1 MNIFKFGGA
10 SVKDAAGV
18 INVCRIL
25 THYASQD
32 LGVVVSAMGKTTNA
46 LELILAHYQKEDP
59 AYNQLIIDLE
69 NSHHRIV
76 SDLEEHLST
85 SGDALLSRF
94 RESGI
99 TNDIKQ
105 LIKDLKEDLTR
116 NKSRNYSFIY
126 DQIVGYGEL
135 LSTKIVVAYL
145 NTCGASVTWLD
156 ARQLI
161 KTDSKYRDAAVNWSQ
176 SETAIT
182 AACSNRFFLT
192 QGFIGSD
199 DNGFTTTLGRA
210 GSDYTAG
217 ILAYC
222 LDAGSVTI
230 WKDVPGVLNAD
241 PRAFEQT
248 QLIHSM
254 PYNEAIE
261 LAFYGASVIHPKTLQ
276 PLQGKK
282 IALKVRSFVD
292 FEAPGTVIKEQDL
305 MDPEVP
311 CYIVRNQLVF
321 LKISA
326 RDFSF
331 IGEGNIS
338 DIFHELNRF
347 KIQVGLIQNSA
358 ISFSLC
364 VEDKYG
370 KIQELLHALSQKY
383 KVSHVENISLYT
395 VRHYDD
401 SSTAIIEKGRE
412 VILKQFTQ
420 DTLQLVVKN

>member
-18 INVCRIL
+18 MNVCKIL
-25 THYASQD
+25 TQHASQD

-46 LELILAHYQKEDP
+46 IELILAYYQKEDP
-59 AYNQLIIDLE
+59 VFNDLISDLE
-69 NSHHRIV
+69 NYHLNIIN
-76 SDLEEHLST
+76 DLEKHLLDQ
-85 SGDALLSRF
+85 GDVVVSRF

-99 TNDIKQ
+99 KTDIST
-105 LIKDLKEDLTR
+105 LIRDLKDQLDR
-116 NKSRNYSFIY
+116 NKSKSYSFIY

-135 LSTKIVVAYL
+135 LSTKIVAAFL
-145 NTCGASVTWLD
+145 NNCGVPVVWLD

-161 KTDSKYRDAAVNWSQ
+161 KTDRKYRDASVNWEQ
-176 SETAIT
+176 S
-182 AACSNRFFLT
+182 AALINASCRHQFFLT

-199 DNGFTTTLGRA
+199 DNGFTTTLGRE
-210 GSDYTAG
+210 GSDYSAG

-222 LDAGSVTI
+222 LDADAVTI

-241 PRAFEQT
+241 PREFKQT

-282 IALKVRSFVD
+282 IALKVRSFID
-292 FEAPGTVIKEQDL
+292 FQAAGTVIHEQPE
-305 MDPEVP
+305 MNPEVP
-311 CYIVRNQLVF
+311 CYIVRKNLVF

-338 DIFHELNRF
+338 DIFHELNNF

-383 KVSHVENISLYT
+383 KVSHLQDISLYT

-401 SSTAIIEKGRE
+401 SSMAMIEQGRE
-412 VILKQFTQ
+412 VVLKQFTQ
-420 DTLQLVVKN
+420 DTLQLVVLN

>member
-18 INVCRIL
+18 INVCQIL
-25 THYASQD
+25 TQHASQE

-46 LELILAHYQKEDP
+46 LELILSYYQKGDFY
-59 AYNQLIIDLE
+59 YNELI
-69 NSHHRIV
+69 
-76 SDLEEHLST
+76 SDLEDYHVNIINDLEVHLLNA
-85 SGDALLSRF
+85 GEVAVSRF

-99 TNDIKQ
+99 KTDINN
-105 LIKDLKEDLTR
+105 LILDLKDQLDR
-116 NKSRNYSFIY
+116 NKSKSYSFLY

-135 LSTKIVVAYL
+135 LSTKIVASFL
-145 NTCGASVTWLD
+145 NSCSVPVVWLD

-161 KTDSKYRDAAVNWSQ
+161 KTDRKYRDAAVDWEQ
-176 SETAIT
+176 SASLIQK
-182 AACSNRFFLT
+182 ACRNQFFLT

-199 DNGFTTTLGRA
+199 DNGFTTTLGRE
-210 GSDYTAG
+210 GSDYSAG

-222 LDAGSVTI
+222 LDAKAVTI

-241 PRAFEQT
+241 PREFKQT

-292 FEAPGTVIKEQDL
+292 FNAVGTVIQEQPE

-311 CYIVRNQLVF
+311 CYIVRKSLVF

-338 DIFHELNRF
+338 DIFQELNKF

-370 KIQELLHALSQKY
+370 KINELLHALSQRY
-383 KVSHVENISLYT
+383 KVSHLPDVSLYT

-401 SSTAIIEKGRE
+401 SSTNTIEQGRK
-412 VILKQFTQ
+412 VVLKQFTQ
-420 DTLQLVVKN
+420 DTLQLVVLN